1 MAVEV
6 VALGAVDIITAV
18 TIIDNRTQ
26 TTRTHRRGEL
36 IGGPIRTSR
45 LPATNQKVISHT
57 RTYATLFF
65 TVIVTVS
72 PFFAISSKTN
82 KKQP

>member
-1 MAVEV
+1 M

-45 LPATNQKVISHT
+45 LSAQRDQSESYF
-57 RTYATLFF
+57 TYTHIRNTFF

>member
-1 MAVEV
+1 M
-6 VALGAVDIITAV
+6 VALGAVDIITVV
-18 TIIDNRTQ
+18 TIIDNRIQ

-36 IGGPIRTSR
+36 IGGPIRNR
-45 LPATNQKVISHT
+45 VYQPGATNQKIISHT
-57 RTYATLFF
+57 HIRNTFF